1 MHSFP
6 SPNSGALRLVQ
17 LAMMRSTTAG
27 SVVGWDDWVR
37 DEQDEA
43 TSVMNISTET
53 SLFGPTSQTIRNDAT
68 NVKAWEPMSDAITP
82 TIKIST
88 VTLVG
93 LAAGLLSGM
102 FGVGGGILIVPGLVL
117 IAKMDQR
124 IAHGTSLAAVL
135 PISLASLMSYWS
147 QDKVD
152 WSVGFWLALGAIT
165 GALLGTKL
173 LHVLPHRTLALGF
186 AGLLIVTAIR
196 LFLPLTSGERDP
208 LEIAAVIGLVAI
220 GVATGILAGLLG
232 VGGGVVMVPAMMMF
246 LTMPSAYAKG
256 TSVAVIIPTAL
267 MGTWRN
273 RTKKNVDMR
282 AAAICGVG
290 GIPAAVVGGW
300 ISARMSDTVS
310 NVLFA
315 SLLIVVAVR
324 LLLQVR
330 TDDKAGTNHR

>member
-1 MHSFP
+1 
-6 SPNSGALRLVQ
+6 
-17 LAMMRSTTAG
+17 
-27 SVVGWDDWVR
+27 
-37 DEQDEA
+37 
-43 TSVMNISTET
+43 MNISAET